1 MPRVSTHLVGD
12 LMKAFL
18 SNHPSSG
25 GLAMACKD
33 LIFRAVICTHIYISL
48 DDIYIYLN
56 TGT

>member
-1 MPRVSTHLVGD
+1 
-12 LMKAFL
+12 MKAFL